1 MKRIIK
7 FSVIAIT
14 AVMITGAAYAQNTSQ
29 FQYKNQV
36 KEKSQVQEKNQLKEK
51 IQAQEKNQVKSEVKT
66 NGIQLRT
73 NWVDLDGDGICDNY
87 SSADRARKMNAYG
100 GKGMGAQNGLMSFGN
115 GSGYRF
121 GDGSGL
127 HPQDGTG
134 LGFKYGV
141 GTGTG
146 TGTGI
151 CDGTGPKGSAKGR
164 R

>member
-1 MKRIIK
+1 MRRIIK

-14 AVMITGAAYAQNTSQ
+14 AVMVTGAAYAQNTSQ
-29 FQYKNQV
+29 VQNKNQV
-36 KEKSQVQEKNQLKEK
+36 KEKKQLQVKSQV
-51 IQAQEKNQVKSEVKT
+51 QEKNQVKSEVKS
-66 NGIQLRT
+66 NNIQLRK

-87 SSADRARKMNAYG
+87 SSAARMRNMNGYS
-100 GKGMGAQNGLMSFGN
+100 GKGMGSQNGLTSFGN

-146 TGTGI
+146 NGTGI

>member
-1 MKRIIK
+1 MRRIIN
-7 FSVIAIT
+7 FSIFAIAV
-14 AVMITGAAYAQNTSQ
+14 VMFSGAAYAQNASQ
-29 FQYKNQV
+29 YQYKNQV
-36 KEKSQVQEKNQLKEK
+36 KEKK
-51 IQAQEKNQVKSEVKT
+51 QVKAEVKT

-87 SSADRARKMNAYG
+87 SSAAGVRNMKANG
-100 GKGMGAQNGLMSFGN
+100 GKGMGLQNGRRSFGN

-121 GDGSGL
+121 GDRSGL

-134 LGFKYGV
+134 LGFKHGF
-141 GTGTG
+141 GTGNG

>member
-1 MKRIIK
+1 MKK
-7 FSVIAIT
+7 
-14 AVMITGAAYAQNTSQ
+14 
-29 FQYKNQV
+29 
-36 KEKSQVQEKNQLKEK
+36 
-51 IQAQEKNQVKSEVKT
+51 
-66 NGIQLRT
+66 

-87 SSADRARKMNAYG
+87 SSASRVRNMKAYG
-100 GKGMGAQNGLMSFGN
+100 GKGMGSQNGLKSFGN

-146 TGTGI
+146 SGTGI
-151 CDGTGPKGSAKGR
+151 CDGTGPKGNAKGR